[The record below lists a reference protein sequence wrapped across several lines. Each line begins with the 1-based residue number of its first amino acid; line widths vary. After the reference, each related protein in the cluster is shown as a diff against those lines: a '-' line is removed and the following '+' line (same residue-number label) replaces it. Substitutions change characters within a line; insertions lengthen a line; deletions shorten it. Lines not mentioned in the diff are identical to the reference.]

1 LILRVAISFSA
12 ARFGDE
18 DQHQPK
24 RNHIMKLQ
32 KRLTK
37 FAVLASAFVVVAFL
51 CPVVRGGDDVSFKV
65 HNNTKET
72 ITKLLVSEDG
82 KTYGFFDLGDGIEP
96 GDTETIVW
104 DKSAHGQSCHQWFKA
119 VWESGEEG
127 KAVKFDFCEEG
138 LTLEF

>member
-1 LILRVAISFSA
+1 
-12 ARFGDE
+12 
-18 DQHQPK
+18 
-24 RNHIMKLQ
+24 MKLQ
-32 KRLTK
+32 NRLTK
-37 FAVLASAFVVVAFL
+37 TAALASAFLVIAFFSPVA
-51 CPVVRGGDDVSFKV
+51 RGEDYSFKV

-82 KTYGFFDLGDGIEP
+82 KTYVFFDIGDGIEP

-104 DKSAHGQSCHQWFKA
+104 DKSEDGQSCHQWFKA

-127 KAVKFDFCEEG
+127 KAVKFDFCENG